1 MVSILV
7 IIEKGP
13 SSYGA
18 YATDIPGVVAVA
30 ATREEVER
38 LMHEALQFY
47 LEDIQEEHLPLPEAH
62 SDAGYMNVAIP

>member
-18 YATDIPGVVAVA
+18 YAPDIPGVVAVA
-30 ATREEVER
+30 ATREEVEDSCMR
-38 LMHEALQFY
+38 HCNFT
-47 LEDIQEEHLPLPEAH
+47 
-62 SDAGYMNVAIP
+62 